1 MSNALAQHISNC
13 PWSAAR
19 VMLGNSLQI
28 LWMPLMKYQYFTM
41 IRWIPRVLALALSV
55 NFYLDMTGPTM
66 VPASERFSLKYLLH
80 TGFLCLACNIGMW
93 LASADWLRHRKIL
106 LLVLHVPSIFLALS
120 LANEYGSVVY
130 LGIVLTLSCYS
141 ILHRYGDRIHE
152 DA

>member
-1 MSNALAQHISNC
+1 
-13 PWSAAR
+13 
-19 VMLGNSLQI
+19 
-28 LWMPLMKYQYFTM
+28 MKYQYFTM

-80 TGFLCLACNIGMW
+80 TGFLCLACTIGMW
-93 LASADWLRHRKIL
+93 LASAVWLRHRKIL